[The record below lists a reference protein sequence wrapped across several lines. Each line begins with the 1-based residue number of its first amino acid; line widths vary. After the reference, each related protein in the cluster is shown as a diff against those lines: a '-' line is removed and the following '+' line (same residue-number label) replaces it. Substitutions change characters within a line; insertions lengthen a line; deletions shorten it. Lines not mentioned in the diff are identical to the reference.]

1 MAMIESELEPADSPP
16 SVAEAIALKQARALD
31 ERALR
36 TILEEA
42 RNANGF
48 LPGPL
53 PRALLERAV
62 ELAELGPTSMNS
74 LPVRYVFVESA
85 EAKARLRPALSETNR
100 AKTMAAPAT
109 AIVAFDTRFY
119 EKFAQTL
126 PMRPGA
132 RDRFADPE
140 RAAQTQVFARDNALL
155 QMGYFIIAARALGLD
170 CGAMGGFDRAAVDAE
185 FFADGQWA
193 SLYLI
198 NLGYDDQKQVFPRLP
213 RLAPAEIV
221 RFE

>member
-1 MAMIESELEPADSPP
+1 MITDSDLEPADSPL
-16 SVAEAIALKQARALD
+16 SVAEAIELKQARALD

-36 TILEEA
+36 TILDEA
-42 RNANGF
+42 RSANGF

-62 ELAELGPTSMNS
+62 ELAQLGPTSMNS

-85 EAKARLRPALSETNR
+85 EAKARLLPALSETNR
-100 AKTMAAPAT
+100 DKTMAAPAT

-119 EKFAQTL
+119 EKFAQTF

-132 RDRFADPE
+132 GDRFADPA
-140 RAAQTQVFARDNALL
+140 RAVETRAFARDNALL
-155 QMGYFIIAARALGLD
+155 QMGYFIIAVRALGLD
-170 CGAMGGFDRAAVDAE
+170 CGAMGGFDRALVDAA
-185 FFADGQWA
+185 FFPDGHWA

-198 NLGYDDQKQVFPRLP
+198 NLGYDDQKLTFPRLP
-213 RLAPAEIV
+213 RLPPAEIV